1 MKAIT
6 TLMLVLLCWLNADMA
21 VYQSSYSTEPV
32 VEDEEPVTITLT
44 IYNPVEDQCDE
55 DPLVTANN
63 WTIDTVALKAGD
75 VRWMALSRDLLS
87 RWGGQFNYGDTIL
100 VQAGD
105 MDIDGPWVIADTMNK
120 RYTERG
126 DLLFHQKVRTLG
138 KWKNVRI
145 SRINES

>member
-1 MKAIT
+1 
-6 TLMLVLLCWLNADMA
+6 MLVILTIVSADMA
-21 VYQSSYSTEPV
+21 EYRVTQITEP
-32 VEDEEPVTITLT
+32 ETEKQDPVKTITLT
-44 IYNPVEDQCDE
+44 VYNPVESQCDD
-55 DPLVTANN
+55 DPLVTASN
-63 WTIDTVALKAGD
+63 WTIDTVALKAGAI
-75 VRWMALSRDLLS
+75 RWMALSRDLLS
-87 RWGGQFNYGDTIL
+87 RWGGQFNYGDTVL